1 MGLSVT
7 KYIIILVCVCIILG
21 VSIYKSISGPNAI
34 TVNGYTVLEIPHL
47 LSDDE
52 CDALISKCEKMDMVD
67 SEVVLKGGGNGI
79 DHNRKSKTI
88 WLEDN
93 EDNVCMKMAQTA
105 NKLTDLPIKDQE
117 KLQVVCYQ
125 PGGKFN
131 SHYDAEYEG
140 SVSSRVAT
148 LLVYLNHDYEGGET
162 EFVNMGVKIK
172 PEKGKGILFW
182 NLDEKN
188 EKIVSSM
195 HQGNEVKNGEK
206 WICTKW
212 MHASQGKKFV

>member
-7 KYIIILVCVCIILG
+7 KYIIIVVCICIIIG
-21 VSIYKSISGPNAI
+21 VSIYKSKPAI
-34 TVNGYTVLEIPHL
+34 NTINVQGYTILEIPHL

-52 CDALISKCEKMDMVD
+52 CDALISKCEKMNMED
-67 SEVVLKGGGNGI
+67 SEVVLKGGENGL
-79 DHNRKSKTI
+79 DNNRKSKTI

-93 EDNVCMKMAQTA
+93 QDGVCMKMAQTA
-105 NKLTDLPIKDQE
+105 NQLTNLPIKDQE

-131 SHYDAEYEG
+131 AHYDAEYED

-148 LLVYLNHDYEGGET
+148 LLVYLNDDYEGGET
-162 EFVNMGVKIK
+162 EFVNIGVKIK

-182 NLDEKN
+182 NLDQKN
-188 EKIVSSM
+188 EKIYGSM

-212 MHASQGKKFV
+212 MHAT